1 MQGLASLLPLM
12 TQLFRG
18 ALIGVPM
25 AGCVHHEREAPGRDN
40 STRADYVDLE
50 SLFTRQF
57 DHCAT

>member
-1 MQGLASLLPLM
+1 MQGLASLLPPM

-25 AGCVHHEREAPGRDN
+25 ADCVHHECEASGRDN

-50 SLFTRQF
+50 SLFTSQL
-57 DHCAT
+57 DHCAI